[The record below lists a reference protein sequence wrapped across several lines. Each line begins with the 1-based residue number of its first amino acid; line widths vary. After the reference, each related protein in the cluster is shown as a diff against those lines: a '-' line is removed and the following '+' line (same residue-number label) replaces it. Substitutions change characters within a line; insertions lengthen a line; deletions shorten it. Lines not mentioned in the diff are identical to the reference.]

1 MKHLMKLHPEYNEM
15 IMPFYTRLY
24 EQHPYDENN
33 PLEFETKHL
42 PLDEMGVGVD
52 SSELG

>member
-1 MKHLMKLHPEYNEM
+1 M

-42 PLDEMGVGVD
+42 PLDEMIW
-52 SSELG
+52 ELGLTLPSWDDEDNTGEDDER